1 MPGGPLPPMY
11 QYMHSNMYQL
21 PPNMQYPG
29 NVGPMTMMTGMAPQS
44 GNLTIIT

>member
-11 QYMHSNMYQL
+11 QFMQPNMYQF

-29 NVGPMTMMTGMAPQS
+29 NMGPMPMMTGMAPQQ
-44 GNLTIIT
+44 GN